1 MTFPKIGKDGC
12 STPVGVSLWVYH
24 MSNFGEWMRMSNTAA
39 SPEQRFPKSL
49 SSSSTLVGD
58 ILSETLNAFST
69 KTPTTRIPFSADI
82 QFLDV
87 RGERRHLKQLKAV
100 AGEHGSVWVPGL
112 LFPKPDSDGGRRSVE
127 INLIADGKFQCVG
140 YLRTR
145 VSTRHYPALRQHLE
159 AGVLIPIIGKVVGLG
174 KSDDDIELMAFAKT
188 DIIDFVGNSKK

>member
-1 MTFPKIGKDGC
+1 
-12 STPVGVSLWVYH
+12 
-24 MSNFGEWMRMSNTAA
+24 MSNSAS
-39 SPEQRFPKSL
+39 SPEIPIPKSL
-49 SSSSTLVGD
+49 SSTSDFVRDL
-58 ILSETLNAFST
+58 LNETLNVFGTKNPTSRIAFST
-69 KTPTTRIPFSADI
+69 DI

-87 RGERRHLKQLKAV
+87 RGERRHMKQLKTV

-145 VSTRHYPALRQHLE
+145 VSNRHYATLRRHLE
-159 AGVLIPIIGKVVGLG
+159 AGVYVPIIGKVVGLG

-188 DIIDFVGNSKK
+188 DLIDFVGNSKK

>member
-1 MTFPKIGKDGC
+1 
-12 STPVGVSLWVYH
+12 
-24 MSNFGEWMRMSNTAA
+24 MSNNMSSSEYAI
-39 SPEQRFPKSL
+39 PKSL
-49 SSSSTLVGD
+49 SSSSTFVTEL
-58 ILSETLNAFST
+58 LKETLGAFT
-69 KTPTTRIPFSADI
+69 AKTPTQHISFSTDI

-87 RGERRHLKQLKAV
+87 RGERRQLKQLKAV

-145 VSTRHYPALRQHLE
+145 VSNRHYSTLRRHLE
-159 AGVLIPIIGKVVGLG
+159 AGVYIPIIGKVVGLG

-188 DIIDFVGNSKK
+188 DLIDFVGNAKK